1 MKKTMLFTMILA
13 LILSLTACA
22 SDMGNKTATTDIAFA
37 QQLFESRNPYVGD
50 NSADLEILTLL
61 NISED
66 LGDYTIE
73 LQTSAE
79 PYSLKLNFQDPVMD
93 KDAFDLQ
100 MQNNACL
107 ILALIENA
115 GEVHWSYPAQEN
127 SEAGEITGSVSA
139 VEISTRLDKDIKKF
153 GETPEQM
160 QELLNLLNLSN

>member
-1 MKKTMLFTMILA
+1 MKKAM
-13 LILSLTACA
+13 ILSLIIVLLLGLTACTPEAVNEAA
-22 SDMGNKTATTDIAFA
+22 SPHTAFA

-50 NSADLEILTLL
+50 NSADLKILTLL

-66 LGDYTIE
+66 LGDYTIK

-127 SEAGEITGSVSA
+127 GEAGEITESVSA
-139 VEISTRLDKDIKKF
+139 EEASTRLDRDIKEF
-153 GETPEQM
+153 GKTPEQM
-160 QELLNLLNLSN
+160 QELLNLLNVSN